1 MRVTADIIRF
11 EFIGTNIRVA
21 RSSHKGNVGI
31 HGKIVGETQ
40 RTFVILHEGKKKTI
54 PKDSSVFH
62 FTFPDRTVVE
72 VEGKLLAG
80 RPEDRL
86 KKNVRRLW

>member
-1 MRVTADIIRF
+1 MRVTADIVRF
-11 EFIGTNIRVA
+11 EFIGTDIRVA

-31 HGKIVGETQ
+31 RGKVVSET
-40 RTFVILHEGKKKTI
+40 RKTFVILQEGKEKTVA
-54 PKDSSVFH
+54 KDSSVFH

-72 VEGKLLAG
+72 VEGKLLAR

-86 KKNVRRLW
+86 KKSIRRLW